1 MARNKKKIRVE
12 LRKDR
17 DKTPRNQQKLSQ
29 LKQRDDLEDMPLEQ
43 RMSGKGELT
52 RHRTIVT
59 DDASHPGEIGGVQC
73 LHGRVLTPR
82 GGGCIVRGDDG
93 LDYQCAVRRIVRSL
107 STNARTAVVAGDLV
121 WFSVLSPGQGAI
133 ERVDPRRGTLS
144 RMVRGQKQVLVANVD
159 CALIVTSAAD
169 PPLKPSLIDRYLIS
183 AALGDLRPIICIN
196 KADLI
201 NPADMQPVVGL
212 YSQLGYDVVLT
223 SVDANRGIRRL
234 RELLTGRQ
242 TVLSGQSGVGKS
254 SLINA
259 VEPGLNLRT
268 ALVSD
273 ETGKGRHTTTA
284 ASLLSLSFGG
294 WVVDTP
300 GIRQM
305 ELADIKPEEVQD
317 FFREFRPF
325 VEQCRYPGCSHMHE
339 KGCAVRRAV
348 AERYISVLRYESYC
362 RIRLGDPE

>member
-1 MARNKKKIRVE
+1 VARKKNKIRVE

-17 DKTPRNQQKLSQ
+17 DRTSRDQQKLSQ
-29 LKQRDDLEDMPLEQ
+29 LKERDDLDDMPLEQ

-52 RHRTIVT
+52 RRRTVIT
-59 DDASHPGEIGGVQC
+59 GDASDQGHIGGVQC

-82 GGGCIVRGDDG
+82 GGGCVVRGDDG

-121 WFSVLSPGQGAI
+121 WFSVVSPGQGAV
-133 ERVDPRRGTLS
+133 ERVDARRGTLS

-201 NPADMQPVVGL
+201 DPADMQPIVGL

-223 SVDANRGIRRL
+223 SVEANRGIKRL
-234 RELLTGRQ
+234 QQLLTGRQ

-259 VEPGLNLRT
+259 VQPGLNLRT
-268 ALVSD
+268 AIVSV
-273 ETGKGRHTTTA
+273 ETHKGRHTTTA

-300 GIRQM
+300 GIRQL
-305 ELADIKPEEVQD
+305 ELADIRPEEVQN

-325 VEQCRYPGCSHMHE
+325 IEQCRYPGCSHMHE
-339 KGCAVRRAV
+339 QGCAVRRAV
-348 AERYISVLRYESYC
+348 AERHVSVLRYESYC
-362 RIRLGDPE
+362 RIRIGDPE